1 MDDSLLIL
9 LRGLV
14 YEVEELVE
22 FGRDDDF
29 GAAVALTAEV
39 GGVVGYGVV
48 FAASPAVR
56 REGLTPN
63 LS

>member
-39 GGVVGYGVV
+39 GGVCRLWGCTRR
-48 FAASPAVR
+48 VR
-56 REGLTPN
+56 GGQA
-63 LS
+63 